1 LLADPLSL
9 PSLLLVLPDP
19 EDAELS
25 ESELSDDSVP
35 VELLLSDLFLLLLAF
50 FSFSAFLFRHTAFPS
65 LLLFFSL
72 PFAPSAFLLPA
83 DFFLAPPGL
92 APAIIPIPQMCYTLQ
107 FIIIIRI
114 RIRIPIPDLYPVSIP
129 TSTGTDTLRVPLPLR
144 PIYLFAILTGTLPA
158 SKLIC

>member
-1 LLADPLSL
+1 LCFLLFPPHFLFLLADPLSL

-25 ESELSDDSVP
+25 ESELSDDSDP

-72 PFAPSAFLLPA
+72 PLAPSAFLLPA

-92 APAIIPIPQMCYTLQ
+92 APAIITIPQMCYTLQ

-114 RIRIPIPDLYPVSIP
+114 RIRIPDLCPVLC
-129 TSTGTDTLRVPLPLR
+129 LRVPVLIPYE
-144 PIYLFAILTGTLPA
+144 YLYR
-158 SKLIC
+158 